1 MSAAAPVEGP
11 LDSLASHHFA
21 LLYIDETGK
30 LRFEASP
37 SIANDCH
44 SILSSDVTQSFLK
57 AVALSGD
64 GTRPANSFEYTYN
77 FRNRRSPLSSEPRTP
92 SYSRRSS
99 ISELADGSKKRKRES
114 HEHVLPMNITCYP
127 KSMLPI
133 ANKALLRKYYEKA
146 FDSLHQTNCR
156 ILAKAYVKLVEP
168 RKQVSYPY
176 NGHKNIA
183 GVPHKLDPED
193 TKPPWWPEGVIHRE
207 PDHLKK
213 PDRIRLLVHILC
225 ELRGSHAIDVEKLK
239 EADQSI
245 RRQIAPVERL
255 QVLDEI
261 YRVRGEEE
269 RYLDGGGTDTQA
281 VVYVSRVHLPDV
293 ADSQASTF
301 SPAAS
306 FSQSNNSYR
315 QDIPDLEAHTS
326 VFPTNLSTVGS
337 TMTRQGAEVS
347 PHSAQ
352 SVVMPSVPTTSP
364 WDACHL
370 PVPVSSALP
379 PLSSTMKH
387 PSIDSSAA
395 PYTLNYLTSMYQHH
409 DSAPTSTFDMQPF
422 AMNSYSQ
429 QQMAPSHSHSHLPQ
443 HTAYMNEPHPGTSVP
458 IHSMGS
464 SASTSGYGQPYY
476 FGY

>member
-1 MSAAAPVEGP
+1 MSAAAPMEGP

-21 LLYIDETGK
+21 LLFIDETGK
-30 LRFEASP
+30 MHFEASP
-37 SIANDCH
+37 SITKDCH
-44 SILSSDVTQSFLK
+44 NILSPDVTQSFLK

-64 GTRPANSFEYTYN
+64 GTRPANSSEHSYDL
-77 FRNRRSPLSSEPRTP
+77 RNHRSPLSSESRTP

-99 ISELADGSKKRKRES
+99 ISEFADGSKKRKRES
-114 HEHVLPMNITCYP
+114 HEYVLPMNITCYP
-127 KSMLPI
+127 KSMLPM

-225 ELRGSHAIDVEKLK
+225 ELRKSHAIDVQKLK

-245 RRQIAPVERL
+245 CRQIAPVERL

-269 RYLDGGGTDTQA
+269 RYLDGGSTDTQA

-293 ADSQASTF
+293 PDSQTSIF
-301 SPAAS
+301 SP
-306 FSQSNNSYR
+306 QSVTTYR

-337 TMTRQGAEVS
+337 TMTRQGAEAS

-352 SVVMPSVPTTSP
+352 SVVVPSVPTTST

-379 PLSSTMKH
+379 PLSSAMKH
-387 PSIDSSAA
+387 PSIDSSAT
-395 PYTLNYLTSMYQHH
+395 PYTLNYSTPMYQHH

-429 QQMAPSHSHSHLPQ
+429 QHMTPSHSHSHLPQ
-443 HTAYMNEPHPGTSVP
+443 HTAYMSEPHPGTPVP
-458 IHSMGS
+458 IHPMGS
-464 SASTSGYGQPYY
+464 SASASGYGQPYY